1 MIIKV
6 NTTQDD
12 YDIVIEPQALDH
24 IEEYLNLNRKVL
36 IITDSGVPTIYSE
49 KVLAKCKEGYI
60 YTILEGEA
68 SKSIENF
75 EKILGFM
82 VEKAF
87 TRTDAVVAV
96 GGGVVGDLSGFVS
109 SCYMRGIDFYNIP
122 TTLLSQVD
130 SSIGGKTAVDFKG
143 VKNIVGSFYQ
153 PKKVV
158 IDSTTLKTLSKRLCH
173 AGLVEAIKMAAI
185 YNEDLFSFIEN
196 SSDLEKDI
204 DQIIYQSLLIKKD
217 VVEKDPLEKNIRKIL
232 NFGHTFGHA
241 IETLSNGSLYHGEA
255 VGIGMLYFSS
265 GDAYKRIFALLK
277 KYELPTSTNHM
288 INEMVDLVKHD
299 KKASGDMISCI
310 WVDKIGEYK
319 ILVKSIEEIMTRS
332 DILE

>member
-6 NTTQDD
+6 NTIQDD
-12 YDIVIEPQALDH
+12 YDIVIEPKSLEH

-36 IITDSGVPTIYSE
+36 IITDSGVPSIYSK

-75 EKILGFM
+75 EKILAFM

-130 SSIGGKTAVDFKG
+130 SSIGGKTAIDFKG

-153 PKKVV
+153 PKKVI
-158 IDSTTLKTLSKRLCH
+158 IDSSTLQTLSKRLLH

-185 YNEDLFSFIEN
+185 YNEELFNLIEN
-196 SSDLEKDI
+196 STDLTKDI
-204 DQIIYQSLLIKKD
+204 DQIIYPSLLIKKD
-217 VVEKDPLEKNIRKIL
+217 IVEKDPLEKNLRKIL

-265 GDAYKRIFALLK
+265 GSAFKRIKTLLK
-277 KYELPTSTNHM
+277 KYELPTTTNHLVKEM
-288 INEMVDLVKHD
+288 IDLVKHD

-310 WVDKIGEYK
+310 CVDKIGTYK
-319 ILVKSIEEIMTRS
+319 ILVKSIDEIITRS
-332 DILE
+332 DLLE